1 MIKIRITGTQEEITS
16 IIEFLRTNP
25 SIEYQEKPD
34 SKFYPSRD
42 DRNEE
47 TNQFNFYADFMT
59 FKDEE
64 LSKVIG
70 GVLRD
75 DQIIEYLKMYGA
87 SDTASL
93 LRYFTDV
100 SYEQLKEQL
109 DRMVAEH
116 YLDRE
121 LYGSNSRR
129 EGRYVYYLGPK
140 VTKYEHTDYCLYQ
153 CHPANSKKLACR
165 RFGRQEI
172 CRDYRLG
179 EGECCFR
186 LDPKDAN

>member
-1 MIKIRITGTQEEITS
+1 MIKIRITGTREEIMKVN
-16 IIEFLRTNP
+16 EFLKTATF
-25 SIEYQEKPD
+25 IEYVERAER
-34 SKFYPSRD
+34 KFYPVRD

-47 TNQFNFYADFMT
+47 TNQLNYYAEYMT
-59 FKDEE
+59 EADIE
-64 LSKVIG
+64 LSTVVG

-75 DQIIEYLKMYGA
+75 DQIIEYLKRYGA

-93 LRYFTDV
+93 LRFFDLEYD
-100 SYEQLKEQL
+100 QIKEQL
-109 DRMVAEH
+109 DRMVSEH

-140 VTKYEHTDYCLYQ
+140 VTNFEHTEYCIYQ
-153 CHPANSKKLACR
+153 CQPANSKKLACR
-165 RFGRQEI
+165 KFGRLEI
-172 CRDYRLG
+172 CRDYQLG

-186 LDPKDAN
+186 SKPEN